1 LRHKKCRHFA
11 LNGEHEMAKWKEHS
25 LEFKRRA
32 VAKMLR
38 CKDVSALAE
47 KLGINRSLL
56 YQWRYQLEGRPGKK
70 RANLSGM
77 RPTGREKQL
86 QQENQLLKEAL
97 GEKVLEA
104 DFFAAALRRIE
115 EQRRK
120 STVSGE
126 TISTPKSGR
135 GASRRK
141 AD

>member
-1 LRHKKCRHFA
+1 
-11 LNGEHEMAKWKEHS
+11 MAKWKEHS

-104 DFFAAALRRIE
+104 NFFAAALRRIE

>member
-1 LRHKKCRHFA
+1 
-11 LNGEHEMAKWKEHS
+11 
-25 LEFKRRA
+25 
-32 VAKMLR
+32 MLR

-47 KLGINRSLL
+47 KLGINRTLL

-70 RANLSGM
+70 RANLSGT
-77 RPTGREKQL
+77 RSTSREKQL

-104 DFFAAALRRIE
+104 NFFAGALRRIE

-120 STVSGE
+120 SSASGG
-126 TISTPKSGR
+126 TISMPKSGR
-135 GASRRK
+135 GTSRRK